1 LSGGRQVFVWL
12 MIGLLAACSSPTVTR
27 ESPSASNPAPRST
40 PNLSVT
46 VVPAMLS
53 KPAPVSYQIALRHL
67 REGTWDVSP
76 QRDEDHIRL
85 AMAERV
91 PRVVTPT
98 SHRRAPLPPPPEPL
112 WISAAQARA
121 YAEAVFLAGDVDL
134 MLSVADCEA
143 GNADGIPSELNV
155 HAKNPFSTAAGSFQ
169 HLAGWY
175 TGRWGSFGAFDPYDP
190 VQSFAAAAYLLYDAG
205 GISNWYASRHCWG

>member
-1 LSGGRQVFVWL
+1 
-12 MIGLLAACSSPTVTR
+12 MIGLLAACSTPATVG
-27 ESPSASNPAPRST
+27 ASLPAYKSIP
-40 PNLSVT
+40 PEQPVT
-46 VVPAMLS
+46 VVPVALS
-53 KPAPVSYQIALRHL
+53 RPEPILYQIALSEL
-67 REGTWDVSP
+67 KEGVWDVSP
-76 QRDEDHIRL
+76 QHDEDQIRL

-91 PRVVTPT
+91 PQAVVPK
-98 SHRRAPLPPPPEPL
+98 SRRRAPLPPPPEPL

-121 YAEAVFLAGDVDL
+121 YAEVVFLAEDVDL

-143 GNADGIPSELNV
+143 GNADGVPSELNV
-155 HAKNPFSTAAGSFQ
+155 HAKNPYSTAAGSFQ